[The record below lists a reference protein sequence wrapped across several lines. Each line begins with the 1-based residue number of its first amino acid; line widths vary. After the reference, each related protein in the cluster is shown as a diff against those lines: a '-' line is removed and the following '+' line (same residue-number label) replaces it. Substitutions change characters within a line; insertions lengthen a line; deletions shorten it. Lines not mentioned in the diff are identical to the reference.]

1 MPPWRISCDSLE
13 RVRLWLKDT
22 RKPGGRRPYLLSVD
36 RAQSVR
42 DYLVG
47 RFRRQTAIT
56 DIMPMGED
64 AASSPRDDKRWS
76 GVALAMFVRND
87 AIPPVIVSA

>member
-1 MPPWRISCDSLE
+1 MADLVRFPRDSPLVIEGYAEAPRATPPICCRSI
-13 RVRLWLKDT
+13 
-22 RKPGGRRPYLLSVD
+22 
-36 RAQSVR
+36 AQSVR

-76 GVALAMFVRND
+76 GAGHVR
-87 AIPPVIVSA
+87 PQ